1 MAARWL
7 GTGYVLALLL
17 PALLAVLH
25 GNPTSSFLLF
35 ACGFIALAALMMLCI
50 QFVTSGRFERL
61 ARPLGL
67 DAMMGFHR
75 LAARA
80 LILAILAHVA
90 LSVWLAA
97 GGNLGEIARS
107 LLRLIGTG
115 RMATGLIGLAL
126 LLVLVWLAIRRDQ
139 IGIPY
144 EWWRLSHG
152 VAALVVLLLS
162 AHHAWTNGIFIR
174 SLGSAAI
181 VGAGLL
187 AALASFSVIYLVR
200 GLRARYPDW
209 NVEQVRP
216 LGGALHELTLS
227 TSERSRFRFRAGQ
240 FAWVTFGRRHPVTDH
255 PFSIASSP
263 AELPNLRF
271 VIKENGDFTR
281 TISEMPKGTTAYLD
295 GPHGNFVADTTAEAI
310 VLIAG
315 GVGIA
320 PIISIVRSLADQ
332 GYQGW
337 VALII
342 ATREESEQLFAAEVE
357 GLSRKLN
364 IRSVFVVEQPSDSW
378 QGEHG
383 RIDEPKLRRL
393 LSGISLLRAEILI
406 CGPLA
411 MLAAM
416 STLLLEMGAS
426 RERIRYERFDY
437 HEGSD
442 PKSRDMR
449 RSVLLL
455 FATAAGLLVMTAAA
469 GAYFSWVAR

>member
-1 MAARWL
+1 MAVRWL
-7 GTGYVLALLL
+7 GFGYVLAVLL
-17 PALLAVLH
+17 PAFLAVLH
-25 GNPTSSFLLF
+25 GSPASSFPLF
-35 ACGFIALAALMMLCI
+35 ACGFIAIAALMMLCI

-97 GGNLGEIARS
+97 GSNLGEIARS
-107 LLRLIGTG
+107 LMRLIGTE

-126 LLVLVWLAIRRDQ
+126 LLILVWLAVRRDQ

-152 VAALVVLLLS
+152 VAALFLLLLS
-162 AHHAWTNGIFIR
+162 AHHAWTNGVFIR
-174 SLGSAAI
+174 SLGSAVV

-187 AALASFSVIYLVR
+187 AALASFGVIYLVR
-200 GLRARYPDW
+200 GLRARHPDW
-209 NVEQVRP
+209 KVEQVRP

-227 TSERSRFRFRAGQ
+227 TSVRSRFRFQAGQ

-271 VIKENGDFTR
+271 VIKENGDFTG
-281 TISEMPKGTTAYLD
+281 TIGEMPKGTTAYLD
-295 GPHGNFVADTTAEAI
+295 GPHGNFVADTTAESI

-315 GVGIA
+315 GVGVA
-320 PIISIVRSLADQ
+320 PITSIVRSLADQ
-332 GYQGW
+332 RYQGW

-342 ATREESEQLFAAEVE
+342 ATREESEQMFAAEVE

-364 IRSVFVVEQPSDSW
+364 IRSVFAVEEPSASW

-383 RIDEPKLRRL
+383 RIDEPKLRQL
-393 LSGISLLRAEILI
+393 LSGTRLSRADILI
-406 CGPLA
+406 CGPPA
-411 MLAAM
+411 MIAVVSMLM
-416 STLLLEMGAS
+416 LKMGAS

-437 HEGSD
+437 HVGSD
-442 PKSRDMR
+442 PKSRSMR

-455 FATAAGLLVMTAAA
+455 FATAAGLLVLTAAA
-469 GAYFSWVAR
+469 GAYFS